1 MNDQTTHSLRPSR
14 APDVDGRQAGT
25 IEEGLAAHE
34 RAQLRA
40 ALGEADEPVPPV
52 RRRALRWVLLV
63 VVPLLVALVSALMW
77 LHGGRFVETD
87 NAFVQADKV
96 PVSAEVSGAVTEV
109 LVPENAAVEAGQLL
123 FRVDPAP
130 FRVAV
135 ARAEAGLGQARTDLQ
150 ALRAS
155 YRQSRAQITLAQTR
169 LEFARREQA
178 RQADLAAHHFVS
190 ASHLDDARRDVDLA
204 RQELQAQE
212 EDAKRIAA
220 ALGGGPDVPLESHPS
235 WRAASAQLEQA
246 RLDLARTEVRAS
258 IEGTVSHLPKP
269 GQYVRAGATAA
280 ALVADRRPWVEANF
294 PEKDLTWVRPG
305 QPVEIRIDT
314 WPGQVWQG
322 VVDSLSPATGSEFSI
337 LPAQNASGN
346 WVKVAQRVAV
356 RIHLVEDTPEGVAA
370 RAGEPDAGTE
380 KGPAGGSGDGS
391 GGASTAEP
399 SAGSTT
405 FPLRAGLS
413 AIVRI
418 DTGHRRRL
426 LGLSF

>member
-1 MNDQTTHSLRPSR
+1 MNDRSAHPSR
-14 APDVDGRQAGT
+14 PVPEPAGHTGSIENAGGNGDGADT
-25 IEEGLAAHE
+25 
-34 RAQLRA
+34 
-40 ALGEADEPVPPV
+40 GEAQAVPP
-52 RRRALRWVLLV
+52 RRRAVRWVLLV
-63 VVPLLVALVSALMW
+63 IVPLLAVLAGALMW
-77 LHGGRFVETD
+77 LHGGRYVETD

-109 LVPENAAVEAGQLL
+109 LVAENTPVVAGQLL
-123 FRVDPAP
+123 FRVDPLP

-204 RQELQAQE
+204 SQQLRAQE

-220 ALGGGPDVPLESHPS
+220 ALGGGPDVPIESHPS

-280 ALVADRRPWVEANF
+280 SLVADGRPWVEANY

-305 QPVEIRIDT
+305 QPVEIRVDT
-314 WPGQVWQG
+314 WPGQVWTG

-356 RIHLVEDTPEGVAA
+356 RIHLVQEPAAGAEGAA
-370 RAGEPDAGTE
+370 
-380 KGPAGGSGDGS
+380 PA
-391 GGASTAEP
+391 
-399 SAGSTT
+399 

-413 AIVRI
+413 AVVRI
-418 DTGHRRRL
+418 DTGHRRSL
-426 LGLSF
+426 FGLSFG